1 MVVFFFFVCPRILP
15 HLVCWFV
22 AQSGRLEEALGILNK
37 VLRGLE
43 SKHKDKPHHLMG
55 STLHN
60 IGLLLLY
67 QGSFGHSS
75 LAFQRAVAIRRSVL
89 PADHADISVR
99 NSKVVV
105 LWLFACCNS
114 VMKEKPCNS
123 RVWRQVS
130 LMREGMALFALERFD
145 DALASFEAAL
155 LGLPQENATR
165 AKVLNNIGV
174 VQYKRQ
180 DFIEALK
187 AFTSALAIQRF
198 WLDGPVR
205 RDTIVY
211 DASITLG
218 NMGKLYLER
227 FDYEMSFY
235 VFEESLLVR

>member
-1 MVVFFFFVCPRILP
+1 M
-15 HLVCWFV
+15 
-22 AQSGRLEEALGILNK
+22 
-37 VLRGLE
+37 LRGLE
-43 SKHKDKPHHLMG
+43 SKHEAQPHHLIG

-60 IGLLLLY
+60 IGLIRLY
-67 QGSFGHSS
+67 QGSFGQSF
-75 LAFQRAVAIRRSVL
+75 LAFQRAVTIRRCVL
-89 PADHADISVR
+89 PPDHPDISVSMILFDKLTR
-99 NSKVVV
+99 NHY
-105 LWLFACCNS
+105 AN
-114 VMKEKPCNS
+114 VMCAS
-123 RVWRQVS
+123 RKVS
-130 LMREGMALFALERFD
+130 LMREGMSLFALERFD

-155 LGLPQENATR
+155 LGLTQENATR

-205 RDTIVY
+205 RDSIVH

-235 VFEESLLVR
+235 VFEESLLVSFLGWFLFFF